1 MAPTYDFD
9 QVIDRRT
16 SDCTKWSRYGDALPM
31 WVADMDFRS
40 PQPIIDALQERVAHG
55 VFGYGGDE
63 IMLKSVVID
72 RLQRLYGWTVT
83 PEEIVPLP
91 GLVCGLNVVC
101 RAIGERGD
109 GVLVNTP
116 VYPPFLTAPINQERE
131 VHAAELCLVRQV
143 DSPYYQVDYDAL
155 EAAIQPNTQL
165 FILCNPHN
173 PTGRAYSREELKH
186 IAEICQ
192 RHDLVI
198 CSDEIHAELLM
209 EGTTH
214 IPLAT
219 LAPEIADRTITVLA
233 PSKTFNIPGLGCSLA
248 IISNPELRE
257 QFVQA
262 ANGIVPHVNLLGI
275 SAAIAAYSECDDWLG
290 ELLHYLEE
298 NRDFAHNYVKSHFSG
313 IHATLPE
320 ATYLMWLDCRETGI
334 EDPYTFFLEEA
345 GVALNDGTTFGP
357 GGKGFVRLN
366 LGCPRAM
373 LAEALH
379 RMRDALAQRE
389 WAITDQSRQVRAR
402 QRPVPAPTGGSPD
415 QG

>member
-9 QVIDRRT
+9 APIDRRT
-16 SDCTKWSRYGDALPM
+16 SDCIKWSQYGDALPM

-63 IMLKSVVID
+63 EALKSTIIA
-72 RLQRLYGWTVT
+72 RLQQLYSWTVT
-83 PEEIVPLP
+83 PEEIVLLP

-101 RAIGERGD
+101 RAIGDHGD

-116 VYPPFLTAPINQERE
+116 VYPPFLTAPTNQERE
-131 VHAAELCLVRQV
+131 VHAAELCLVRQE
-143 DSPYYQVDYDAL
+143 DALYYQVDYQAL
-155 EAAIQPNTQL
+155 EAAIQPNTRL

-173 PTGRAYSREELKH
+173 PTGRAYSREELER
-186 IAEICQ
+186 ITEICQ

-219 LAPEIADRTITVLA
+219 LTPEIADRTITVLA

-248 IISNPELRE
+248 IIPNPELRE

-262 ANGIVPHVNLLGI
+262 ANGIVPHVNLLGM
-275 SAAIAAYSECDDWLG
+275 AGAIAAYGECDDWLE
-290 ELLHYLEE
+290 ELLGYLEE
-298 NRDFAHNYVKSHFSG
+298 NRDFAHDYVKSHLSG
-313 IHATLPE
+313 IQATLPE
-320 ATYLMWLDCRETGI
+320 ATYLMWLDCREAGI

-357 GGKGFVRLN
+357 GGEGFVRLN
-366 LGCPRAM
+366 LGCPRAT
-373 LAEALH
+373 LEEALH
-379 RMRDALAQRE
+379 RMGDALAQR
-389 WAITDQSRQVRAR
+389 Q
-402 QRPVPAPTGGSPD
+402 
-415 QG
+415 